1 MDNLRVRADLRL
13 PLLEA
18 EGQGHPANGWSSTVT
33 WLKLPKAPPRVG
45 VAKGKLMA
53 NLEVAGTL
61 FIYNTLPV
69 VLTNPR
75 YIVETIKSHEFR
87 KNLTSYQGSLVFQVK
102 WKGFESET
110 DLTWE
115 PEKNLT
121 ASGDTILK
129 EYFDS
134 IGGRPKPKTYQES
147 GKAANT
153 KRRAE
158 TSKDNSSTTHKR
170 LRRTKAQVTDESL
183 LATTEKWKP
192 PLGSWEDEVEKIDG
206 GEEDDNGKLIIYIIW
221 KNGQETK
228 HGAPVIYKKCP
239 QKMLQFYE
247 ARIKIVKNE

>member
-18 EGQGHPANGWSSTVT
+18 EGQGHAANGWSSTVT
-33 WLKLPKAPPRVG
+33 WLKLPKASPRVG

-53 NLEVAGTL
+53 TLEVAGTL

-75 YIVETIKSHEFR
+75 HLRVILQFA
-87 KNLTSYQGSLVFQVK
+87 YQRVCSR
-102 WKGFESET
+102 
-110 DLTWE
+110 
-115 PEKNLT
+115 
-121 ASGDTILK
+121 ASGDTILN

-134 IGGRPKPKTYQES
+134 IGGRPKP
-147 GKAANT
+147 NT

-158 TSKDNSSTTHKR
+158 TSKDDSGTTHKR
-170 LRRTKAQVTDESL
+170 LRRTEAQVTDESL

-228 HGAPVIYKKCP
+228 HDAPVIYKKCP
-239 QKMLQFYE
+239 QKVAHPFVPPLAY
-247 ARIKIVKNE
+247 